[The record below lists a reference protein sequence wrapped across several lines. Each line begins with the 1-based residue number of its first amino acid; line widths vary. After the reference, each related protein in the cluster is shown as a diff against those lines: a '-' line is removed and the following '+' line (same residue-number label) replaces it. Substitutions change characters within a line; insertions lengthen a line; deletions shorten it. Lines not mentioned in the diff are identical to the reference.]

1 MYMKSLLDKI
11 KHYIAKDVIC
21 KIWRYQQNSCFFL
34 FFFTKSDTWLCT
46 LIEKDVL
53 V

>member
-1 MYMKSLLDKI
+1 MYMKSLLNKI

-21 KIWRYQQNSCFFL
+21 KMWRYQQNSCFF
-34 FFFTKSDTWLCT
+34 TKSRTWLCT
-46 LIEKDVL
+46 LIVKDVL